1 MEPIQSLDDV
11 LLLDSVGLSAGE
23 RDLLDGAAWRLVPG
37 DRVGLVGANGCG
49 KSTLLR
55 VIAGRRDPDRG
66 AVLLDTGTRLGYLEQ
81 TAVSG
86 STRTTWD
93 EARSEMAELNA
104 AEEELR
110 AAELAVEREE
120 HGAVQRLGQA
130 MEAFEAVDGY
140 KADESIASV
149 LGGLGF
155 GPRDWKRS
163 CAEFSGGWQM
173 RIALAR
179 LLLAQAGAGARSLL
193 LLDEPTNHL
202 DSSARAWLANYLRA
216 APGSAIVVSHDEELL
231 DRVCGRI
238 AEIRGS
244 QLHHFTGNY
253 SKFLREREA
262 RQQQAAAEA
271 EGRSREAARLQG
283 FITRF
288 GAKATKAA
296 AANSKKKQLARLQED
311 MPQEVVAGMA
321 DAAGERRSVSVKLP
335 PAPACAR
342 EVLTLKKA
350 AVGWAAGQALLRN
363 VNLNLETGMRLVIL
377 GPNGCGKSTLLRAL
391 AGERTLLEGTRE
403 VGTGVQIGIFTQ
415 DLAQDLPQDL
425 SALECVLEIAR
436 EKDPTVTDVKART
449 ALGALGLSGE
459 TALRPIRE
467 LSGGEKAR
475 VALGG
480 FVLRPH
486 NVLLLDEA
494 SNHLDRPTAKALAAA
509 VKSFKGSCCWPAG
522 RHRCVLVQTSE
533 LSAVIAHAVVILSLA
548 EALSVPCAAGT
559 VVAITHELEFAEA
572 MGPTHVARVLPDG
585 GVAVAFCI
593 AGELQ
598 DGDFGRAAVQRGGRG
613 AAVQGMQIRTI
624 AAAAGSPTKDP
635 ERRPGTGQAN
645 DRKKLQQAQ
654 AKIKRLLEVISEREK
669 ECVLLDE
676 QMMDAGSDVGKV
688 QELLTAKLAA
698 QAALAEAEAEWER
711 LEGVVEELQAVSA
724 TEQQLAAAAAA

>member
-1 MEPIQSLDDV
+1 MELRERASLPSMQLWLWRRTPQNPTV
-11 LLLDSVGLSAGE
+11 LLLDGVGLSAGE

-179 LLLAQAGAGARSLL
+179 LLLAQAGAGTRSLL

-202 DSSARAWLANYLRA
+202 DSSARAWLANYLRT

-311 MPQEVVAGMA
+311 MPREVVAGMA

-363 VNLNLETGMRLVIL
+363 VNLNLEMGMRLVIL

-403 VGTGVQIGIFTQ
+403 VGAGVQIGIFTQ

-509 VKSFKGSCCWPAG
+509 VKSFKG
-522 RHRCVLVQTSE
+522 
-533 LSAVIAHAVVILSLA
+533 AVVA
-548 EALSVPCAAGT
+548 V
-559 VVAITHELEFAEA
+559 THELEFAEA

-598 DGDFGRAAVQRGGRG
+598 DGDFGRAAAPRGGRG
-613 AAVQGMQIRTI
+613 VAVQGMQMRTNG
-624 AAAAGSPTKDP
+624 AAGSPTKDP
-635 ERRPGTGQAN
+635 ERKPGTGQAN

-654 AKIKRLLEVISEREK
+654 AKIKRLLEAISERER

-676 QMMDAGSDVGKV
+676 QMMDAGSDAGKA

-711 LEGVVEELQAVSA
+711 LEGIVEGLQAVSA
-724 TEQQLAAAAAA
+724 AEQQLAATAAA